1 MIFEGVKQTFRI
13 NLIVIAGSVKQKPDR
28 EVTIKFNFNLIYW
41 NTDTK
46 YLHLLLKIKMIC

>member
-28 EVTIKFNFNLIYW
+28 EFTIKFNFNLIYW

-46 YLHLLLKIKMIC
+46 YLHLLLKIKMTC